1 MGRSW
6 RPGLSLERVDN
17 DGDYEPGNCRWA
29 TREEQAR
36 NTRRAILVDTPK
48 GRLPL
53 KQAARAY
60 GINHETFPRH
70 YHRSQERGSRVIFEH
85 VDAPHIPTEGV

>member
-1 MGRSW
+1 LAANCFG
-6 RPGLSLERVDN
+6 
-17 DGDYEPGNCRWA
+17 DGALYRHAAEP
-29 TREEQAR
+29 
-36 NTRRAILVDTPK
+36 PK

-60 GINHETFPRH
+60 GINYEAFRRH